1 MSTTYTPNYHLGK
14 QENRADRLDMGIV
27 AANMDTIDAQLKATD
42 DKANAK
48 QAALSSAQLAAVN
61 SGITAEDVEQIGI
74 NQTNI
79 LTLMTPKKGD
89 ITWATGYEP
98 TNAAIAIRQYG
109 NIVVGQ
115 IYATWSSA
123 IPTTETIIGTIT
135 GVDRTRTHYRG
146 IGYTAN
152 ALYSVPTDTVVMYI
166 NGNNGQLALMSGSNA
181 GTTLRFNFVY
191 CTSDPS

>member
-1 MSTTYTPNYHLGK
+1 MATNTTNYGWTK
-14 QENRADRLDMGIV
+14 PDYEDDADIAVLNETFD
-27 AANMDTIDAQLKATD
+27 AIDAQVKI
-42 DKANAK
+42 NENNI
-48 QAALSSAQLAAVN
+48 SS
-61 SGITAEDVEQIGI
+61 
-74 NQTNI
+74 
-79 LTLMTPKKGD
+79 LMTPKKGD